1 MKRSP
6 RPWQEFLLVTF
17 GYVIAAAVMT
27 YPLLFQLQAGLVS
40 HSSDV
45 WILAWDNWW
54 IQHALSSSQN
64 IFHTSFMFFPLG
76 VSLASHSFS
85 FTHTLISALLQVFTN
100 ATIAY
105 NLAIWLIFP
114 VAGLGMYWLAR
125 YVTRSRAAAWM
136 AGLIY
141 AFAPYH
147 MTQALG
153 HPHLSYVQFIPFAM
167 LFILKTIETP
177 RLRYVAGAIAALVLT
192 AYAGPHLLVVTLT
205 WLAIFLPCEFIA
217 QRRRVQR
224 SVLLAL
230 GSILMG
236 TLVLSLPL
244 VLPAVSDVAQG
255 QSTEEL
261 QTGDFD
267 NTQTDALALLI
278 PTRYHPVFG
287 ESLTTIYRD
296 LGKNNQW
303 MPYLG
308 WLALLLGV
316 VGVIVQRRRSIG
328 WLISGL
334 AAIILALGPQLR
346 FDGVTYAAA
355 PLPFALLQNIFP
367 FSFLRSPDRFNI
379 IVSLPLAIL
388 AAYGL
393 AAILQR
399 LSSSTARF
407 AITALASLVILFEYL
422 SVPYP
427 IMPLPETSPFILNLS
442 QNDQP
447 FAILDLPMGRNP
459 SKVYLYWQT
468 LHHQPLV
475 EGHVSRTPA
484 RAYDYIEANAALRAL
499 RNVDQSADAPPVS
512 AWQTLAQAGIRYI
525 VIHLPM
531 TNADQIQ
538 RYRAILNRPPIYTD
552 PLVEV
557 YSTAP

>member
-1 MKRSP
+1 MKWLL
-6 RPWQEFLLVTF
+6 RPWQEFVIVAL
-17 GYVIAAAVMT
+17 GYVIAAAIMT
-27 YPLLFQLQAGLVS
+27 YPLLFQLQSGLVS
-40 HSSDV
+40 HSTDV

-64 IFHTSFMFFPLG
+64 IFYTTLMFFPSG
-76 VSLASHSFS
+76 VSLAAHSFS
-85 FTHTLISALLQVFTN
+85 FTHTLISSLLQIFTD
-100 ATIAY
+100 TTSAY

-125 YVTRSRAAAWM
+125 YVTHSRAAAWI

-147 MTQALG
+147 LTQALG
-153 HPHLSYVQFIPFAM
+153 HPHLSYVQFIPFAV
-167 LFILKTIETP
+167 LFILKTIESP
-177 RLRYVAGAIAALVLT
+177 RLRYIIGAIVALVLT
-192 AYAGPHLLVVTLT
+192 AYAGPHLLVVALT
-205 WLAIFLPCEFIA
+205 WLAVFLPCEFIA
-217 QRRRVQR
+217 QRRRMQR

-230 GSILMG
+230 GSILIA

-244 VLPAVSDVAQG
+244 VLPAASDIAQG
-255 QSTEEL
+255 QSAEEL

-267 NTQTDALALLI
+267 NTQTDALALLL
-278 PTRYHPVFG
+278 PTRYHPIFG
-287 ESLTTIYRD
+287 SALGGVYRD

-316 VGVIVQRRRSIG
+316 VGVIAQRRRSIG

-334 AAIILALGPQLR
+334 ACLILALGAQLR
-346 FDGVTYAAA
+346 FYGVTYPV

-393 AAILQR
+393 
-399 LSSSTARF
+399 TALLRRVASF
-407 AITALASLVILFEYL
+407 GARIVITALVSLVILFEYL

-427 IMPLPETSPFILNLS
+427 IMPLPATSPFILNLS
-442 QNDQP
+442 HDNQP
-447 FAILDLPMGRNP
+447 SAILDLPMGRNP
-459 SKVYLYWQT
+459 AKIYLYWQT

-484 RAYDYIEANAALRAL
+484 RAYDFIEANPALRAL
-499 RNVDQSADAPPVS
+499 QHPEQSSDAPPTA
-512 AWQTLAQAGIRYI
+512 AWQTLSQAGIRYI

-531 TNADQIQ
+531 TNADQLQ
-538 RYRAILNRPPIYTD
+538 RYRAILDRPPIYAD

-557 YSTAP
+557 YAAAP